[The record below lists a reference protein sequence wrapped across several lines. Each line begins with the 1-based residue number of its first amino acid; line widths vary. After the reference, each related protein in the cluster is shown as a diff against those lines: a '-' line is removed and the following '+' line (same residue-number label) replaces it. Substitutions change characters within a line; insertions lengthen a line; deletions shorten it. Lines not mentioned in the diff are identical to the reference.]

1 MAAAFSRLRSLG
13 GLAAAAA
20 RALAVARS
28 GRSHPVVEGR
38 LRVGGLDAAAEVV
51 RDRHGV
57 PHVEA
62 ASDAGALFG
71 LGFVH
76 GQDRLFQIEL
86 FRRAAAGRLAEVFGE
101 RALGG
106 DRFAR
111 RLGFAA
117 RAERDL
123 AASGAEARELL
134 EAYAAGVNAAVA
146 AQPALPPEFA
156 FAGAEPAPWRARDP
170 LLVARLLMF
179 GFATNWD
186 AELQRE
192 RLLAA
197 VGPERAALLDAA
209 FPAGAATTTGQ
220 PHEGASER
228 LLEAYRGFAAAGA
241 PAGGASNAWAVA
253 GSRTVSGFPL
263 LASDPHL
270 RAAVPAMFHVVHIAG
285 GSLDVVGAG
294 VPGVPGVV
302 IGHNREVAWGMTAG
316 LADVSD
322 CYVEEVDPARPGRY
336 RTPDGWERAE
346 PRVERIEVRGGAAV
360 EETVFETRHGPIVG
374 PALPGEDRAIALR
387 STALEAGDTVGPL
400 LDANRATSAAA
411 FAEAIARW
419 PGATFNF
426 VYADRAG
433 AIGYRMTGA
442 VPRRARG
449 QGLLPRDG
457 AASSGPPDSLP
468 PEAMPSL
475 LDPPSGAVV
484 SANQAPGGPH
494 ELGEE
499 WTEGY
504 RAERIAALLDARG
517 GHTVASMQAIQHDL
531 HNAALAALRDLLTAR
546 GAILDAEAAAAVAA
560 WDGQSNAGSAGA
572 AIVQTIYAEAAR
584 ALVAR
589 VAGDA
594 AELVL
599 GRGLGGPAGEESRF
613 HYRIQRRL
621 VAALAD
627 ASPPWCDGEADRDRV
642 LRAAAER
649 AIGELRDRLGGPPRS
664 WRWGALRRQ
673 RRPHSLARAPLIGR
687 AFSIGPFALPGDANT
702 VWQGGYALH
711 LGPGATG
718 AFSPSYRQVVD
729 LERWD
734 RSTFQLPTGNSGI
747 PGHPRYDD
755 CAREFLAG
763 IQRPLLFT
771 REAVRAQAEHVLT
784 LEPLE
789 AAPDGEG
796 GGAGDAAGERP

>member
-1 MAAAFSRLRSLG
+1 MAAALSRLRALG
-13 GLAAAAA
+13 GIAAGVA

-28 GRSHPVVEGR
+28 GRSHPVLDGR

-86 FRRAAAGRLAEVFGE
+86 FRRAAAGRLAEVFGA

-111 RLGFAA
+111 RAGFAA
-117 RAERDL
+117 RADRDL

-134 EAYAAGVNAAVA
+134 EAYAAGVNAAID
-146 AQPALPPEFA
+146 AQPAPPPEFA
-156 FAGAEPAPWRARDP
+156 FTGVAPERWSARDP

-197 VGPERAALLDAA
+197 AGPERAALLDAA
-209 FPAGAATTTGQ
+209 FPPDAATTTGQ
-220 PHEGASER
+220 PYEGASER
-228 LLEAYRGFAAAGA
+228 LLAAYRGFAEAGA

-253 GSRTVSGFPL
+253 GSRTASGAPL

-270 RAAVPAMFHVVHIAG
+270 RAAVPGMFHVVHLAG
-285 GSLDVVGAG
+285 GSLDTIGAG
-294 VPGVPGVV
+294 VPGVPGIV

-387 STALEAGDTVGPL
+387 STALEAGETVGPL
-400 LDANRATSAAA
+400 LDANRAASAAA
-411 FAEAIARW
+411 FGEAIARW

-426 VYADRAG
+426 VFADRGG
-433 AIGYRMTGA
+433 AIGYRMSGA

-449 QGLLPRDG
+449 EGLLPRDG
-457 AASSGPPDSLP
+457 ASSPGPPDRLP
-468 PEAMPSL
+468 PEAMPGL
-475 LDPPSGAVV
+475 LDPPSGFVV

-499 WTEGY
+499 WTEGF
-504 RAERIAALLDARG
+504 RAERIADLIGRRE

-531 HNAALAALRDLLTAR
+531 HNAALAALRDLLIAR
-546 GAILDAEAAAAVAA
+546 GAILDDEARDVAEA

-589 VAGDA
+589 VAGSA
-594 AELVL
+594 AELAL
-599 GRGLGGPAGEESRF
+599 GRGLGGPSGEESRF
-613 HYRIQRRL
+613 HYRLQRRL
-621 VAALAD
+621 VAALA
-627 ASPPWCDGEADRDRV
+627 AAEPPWCDDAADRDRV

-649 AIGELRDRLGGPPRS
+649 ALGELRDRLGGAPRS

-673 RRPHSLARAPLIGR
+673 RRAHPLARVPALGR
-687 AFSIGPFALPGDANT
+687 AFSLGPFALPGDVNT
-702 VWQGGYALH
+702 VWQGGYTLH
-711 LGPGATG
+711 RGPGATG
-718 AFSPSYRQVVD
+718 AFSPSYRQVID
-729 LERWD
+729 LGRWD
-734 RSTFQLPTGNSGI
+734 RSTFQLPAGNSGI
-747 PGHPRYDD
+747 PGHPRYGD

-763 IQRPLLFT
+763 RQRPLLFS
-771 REAVRAQAEHVLT
+771 REAVRAHAEHVLA
-784 LEPLE
+784 LEPREE
-789 AAPDGEG
+789 AA
-796 GGAGDAAGERP
+796 GGATGGRTEQRP